1 MSSDCEKTTLNCGSG
16 FDQCPHCRPSS
27 ILVVTT
33 TGIWP
38 SIQRL
43 RCFALGAFPLTLVPP
58 CWMHS
63 VHFVEGQE
71 VLSVFAEFIA
81 PVSPF
86 LTPSRPLS
94 YFTGCADYFRL
105 IDRTVELPDT
115 EGTSREAAVHT
126 KPQTSA
132 SSRQQGR
139 TTVKTILCHRNEPTF

>member
-1 MSSDCEKTTLNCGSG
+1 MHIRFRLGTHTSSDCEKTTLNCGSG

-38 SIQRL
+38 SIPCL

-63 VHFVEGQE
+63 VLFVEGQE

-86 LTPSRPLS
+86 FTPSRPLS
-94 YFTGCADYFRL
+94 YFTGCACFWRGCFWFGFLFGALFAFLLCRNLICNSLSTRL
-105 IDRTVELPDT
+105 R
-115 EGTSREAAVHT
+115 
-126 KPQTSA
+126 
-132 SSRQQGR
+132 
-139 TTVKTILCHRNEPTF
+139 

>member
-1 MSSDCEKTTLNCGSG
+1 MHIRIRLGTHTSNDCELTSLNCGSG

-38 SIQRL
+38 SIPCL
-43 RCFALGAFPLTLVPP
+43 RCLALGAFPLTLVPP

-81 PVSPF
+81 LVSPF
-86 LTPSRPLS
+86 FMPLRPLS
-94 YFTGCADYFRL
+94 YFTGCACFGGGVFGLGFGLVLFSFSFLCRNLICNSLSTRL
-105 IDRTVELPDT
+105 R
-115 EGTSREAAVHT
+115 
-126 KPQTSA
+126 
-132 SSRQQGR
+132 
-139 TTVKTILCHRNEPTF
+139 